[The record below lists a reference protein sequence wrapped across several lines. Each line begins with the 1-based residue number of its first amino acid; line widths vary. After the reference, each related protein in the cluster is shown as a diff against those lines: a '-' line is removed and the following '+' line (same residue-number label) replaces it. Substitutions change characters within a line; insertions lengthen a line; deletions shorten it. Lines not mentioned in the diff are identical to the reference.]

1 LTARLRLTAKT
12 AKTNEMKFSLS
23 ILVYLLIG
31 FFLSWGIIL
40 MIHGSPWLFIASL
53 LIYIL
58 AFAKIGC
65 MTH

>member
-1 LTARLRLTAKT
+1 MA
-12 AKTNEMKFSLS
+12 MKFALA
-23 ILVYLLIG
+23 IFVYLLIG

-40 MIHGSPWLFIASL
+40 MIHGSPWLFIASV

-65 MTH
+65 LVH